1 MMIRKKIILP
11 FFIIIVIISF
21 FGTYCFA
28 DDNKNKKAPIFQG
41 ATDTECIKFSG
52 VDLTWVE
59 SFKTDNYVHYVNRP
73 VENALVCHKKEMLL
87 FVIKGFGEVYI
98 ILGQEYSDKAQNWQ
112 LFEVDIYNDGDAF
125 TRRYREM
132 LIELA
137 TMIPESE
144 KKCII
149 KND

>member
-1 MMIRKKIILP
+1 MIKKIILL
-11 FFIIIVIISF
+11 FIIVISF

-28 DDNKNKKAPIFQG
+28 GDNKSPIFQG
-41 ATDTECIKFSG
+41 KTDTECIKETG
-52 VDLTWVE
+52 VDLRWVE

-132 LIELA
+132 LRELA

>member
-1 MMIRKKIILP
+1 MIKKIILL
-11 FFIIIVIISF
+11 FIIVISF

-28 DDNKNKKAPIFQG
+28 GDNKSPIFQG
-41 ATDTECIKFSG
+41 KTDTECIKETG
-52 VDLTWVE
+52 VDLRWVE

>member
-1 MMIRKKIILP
+1 MGKTILP

-21 FGTYCFA
+21 FSTYCFA
-28 DDNKNKKAPIFQG
+28 DNNNKAPIFQG
-41 ATDTECIKFSG
+41 KTDAECIKETG
-52 VDLTWVE
+52 VDLRWVE

-87 FVIKGFGEVYI
+87 FVIKGFKGVYI
-98 ILGQEYSDKAQNWQ
+98 ILGQEYSDKMQNWQ
-112 LFEVDIYNDGDAF
+112 LFEVDIYDDGDAF

>member
-1 MMIRKKIILP
+1 MRKLVLL
-11 FFIIIVIISF
+11 FIITISF
-21 FGTYCFA
+21 FVTYCFA
-28 DDNKNKKAPIFQG
+28 GDNKSPIFQG
-41 ATDTECIKFSG
+41 KTDTECIKETG
-52 VDLTWVE
+52 VDLRWVE

-98 ILGQEYSDKAQNWQ
+98 ILGQEYSDKTQNWQ

>member
-1 MMIRKKIILP
+1 MIKKTILP
-11 FFIIIVIISF
+11 FFIIVIISF
-21 FGTYCFA
+21 FVASFCFA
-28 DDNKNKKAPIFQG
+28 SDNKSPIFQG
-41 ATDTECIKFSG
+41 KTDTECIKETG
-52 VDLTWVE
+52 VDLRWVE

-73 VENALVCHKKEMLL
+73 VENALVVHKTEMLL

-98 ILGQEYSDKAQNWQ
+98 ILGQEYSDKTQNWQ

>member
-1 MMIRKKIILP
+1 MRKLVLL
-11 FFIIIVIISF
+11 FIITISF
-21 FGTYCFA
+21 FVASFCFA
-28 DDNKNKKAPIFQG
+28 DDNKSPIFQG
-41 ATDTECIKFSG
+41 KTDTECIKETG
-52 VDLTWVE
+52 VDLRWVE

-87 FVIKGFGEVYI
+87 FVIKGFKGVYI
-98 ILGQEYSDKAQNWQ
+98 ILGQEYSDKTQNWQ

-132 LIELA
+132 LRELA

>member
-1 MMIRKKIILP
+1 MRKLVLL
-11 FFIIIVIISF
+11 FIITISF
-21 FGTYCFA
+21 FVTYCFA
-28 DDNKNKKAPIFQG
+28 GDNKSPIFQG
-41 ATDTECIKFSG
+41 KTDTECIKETG
-52 VDLTWVE
+52 VDLRWVE

-87 FVIKGFGEVYI
+87 FVIKGFKGVYI
-98 ILGQEYSDKAQNWQ
+98 ILGQEYSDKTQNWQ

-132 LIELA
+132 LRELA

>member
-1 MMIRKKIILP
+1 
-11 FFIIIVIISF
+11 
-21 FGTYCFA
+21 
-28 DDNKNKKAPIFQG
+28 
-41 ATDTECIKFSG
+41 
-52 VDLTWVE
+52 
-59 SFKTDNYVHYVNRP
+59 
-73 VENALVCHKKEMLL
+73 MLL
-87 FVIKGFGEVYI
+87 FVIKGFKGVYI
-98 ILGQEYSDKAQNWQ
+98 ILGQEYSDKTQNWQ

>member
-1 MMIRKKIILP
+1 MIKKITLL
-11 FFIIIVIISF
+11 FIIVIISF
-21 FGTYCFA
+21 FVTYCFA
-28 DDNKNKKAPIFQG
+28 GDNKSPIFHG
-41 ATDTECIKFSG
+41 KTDTECIKETG
-52 VDLTWVE
+52 VDLRWVE

-73 VENALVCHKKEMLL
+73 VENALVVHKTEMLL
-87 FVIKGFGEVYI
+87 FVIKGFKGVYI
-98 ILGQEYSDKAQNWQ
+98 ILGQEYSDKTQSWM
-112 LFEVDIYNDGDAF
+112 LFEVDIYDNDDAF

>member
-1 MMIRKKIILP
+1 MRKLVLL
-11 FFIIIVIISF
+11 FIITISF
-21 FGTYCFA
+21 FVTYCFA
-28 DDNKNKKAPIFQG
+28 GDNKSPIFQG
-41 ATDTECIKFSG
+41 KTDTECIKETG
-52 VDLTWVE
+52 VDLRWVE

-87 FVIKGFGEVYI
+87 FVIKGFKGVYI
-98 ILGQEYSDKAQNWQ
+98 ILGQEYSDKTQNWQ

-125 TRRYREM
+125 TRRYREI